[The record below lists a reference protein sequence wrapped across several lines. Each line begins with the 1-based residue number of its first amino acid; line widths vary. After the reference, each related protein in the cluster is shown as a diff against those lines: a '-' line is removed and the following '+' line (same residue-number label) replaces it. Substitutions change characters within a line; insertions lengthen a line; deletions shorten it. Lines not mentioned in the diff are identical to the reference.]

1 MPGAWALSNPSAEK
15 QRKTK
20 WSSINY
26 ESFTIHETMQRVGT
40 QPRFTRNNYE
50 NCGGC
55 LYDGQRSLCQPRFS
69 FPRAENWQITSIG
82 SVTTGGTGTGAG
94 LSSQGA
100 VLLSHDGH
108 WLFVCNAGS
117 DEISVFEITPGN
129 LQLVDKISSG
139 GRLPLSL
146 TQHHNLL
153 YVLNAGGTVGD
164 KDNMTGFLFAG
175 GRLVPLPDSTRALS
189 GDNTGPAQVSFTQ
202 DGTALVVTERLTS
215 LIDTFTLGDDGLAT
229 THQMFQS
236 QGSTPF
242 GFAVGRNDRIFV
254 SEASGVPNGSSA
266 SSYRISEAGDL
277 AVISATVPT
286 EQQAACWLTLARDEH
301 FAYTANAGSG
311 SISGFSVAPDGTLHL
326 LAPNGVTAVTG
337 LGSHP
342 VDLAASRDGRFL
354 FALANGNG
362 TLASFHVTSRGSLQS
377 LGFASG
383 IPASAAGLAAR

>member
-1 MPGAWALSNPSAEK
+1 MNHSLFTKLCSGLGLSLALLGTTMKTAGAVYTMDNAASANHVLVF
-15 QRKTK
+15 Q
-20 WSSINY
+20 
-26 ESFTIHETMQRVGT
+26 
-40 QPRFTRNNYE
+40 
-50 NCGGC
+50 
-55 LYDGQRSLCQPRFS
+55 
-69 FPRAENWQITSIG
+69 RAENGQITGVG

-117 DEISVFEITPGN
+117 DEIS
-129 LQLVDKISSG
+129 

-311 SISGFSVAPDGTLHL
+311 SISGFSVAPDGSLHL

-337 LGSHP
+337 VGSHP

>member
-26 ESFTIHETMQRVGT
+26 ESFTIRETMQRVGT

-69 FPRAENWQITSIG
+69 FPTGRERAN
-82 SVTTGGTGTGAG
+82 
-94 LSSQGA
+94 
-100 VLLSHDGH
+100 
-108 WLFVCNAGS
+108 N
-117 DEISVFEITPGN
+117 
-129 LQLVDKISSG
+129 
-139 GRLPLSL
+139 
-146 TQHHNLL
+146 
-153 YVLNAGGTVGD
+153 
-164 KDNMTGFLFAG
+164 
-175 GRLVPLPDSTRALS
+175 
-189 GDNTGPAQVSFTQ
+189 
-202 DGTALVVTERLTS
+202 
-215 LIDTFTLGDDGLAT
+215 
-229 THQMFQS
+229 
-236 QGSTPF
+236 
-242 GFAVGRNDRIFV
+242 RNDRIFV

-266 SSYRISEAGDL
+266 SSYRISEAGGL

-311 SISGFSVAPDGTLHL
+311 SISGFSVAPDGSLHL
-326 LAPNGVTAVTG
+326 LAPNGVTVVTG
-337 LGSHP
+337 VGSHP

-362 TLASFHVTSRGSLQS
+362 TLASFHVTSRGPLQS